1 MIPEDLDLS
10 FLREKEQE
18 LFKSLFVRDQ
28 SEGLSSDELI
38 ELGSLYI
45 GLECEEQAFEVY
57 EKILRKDTH
66 NAQAKF
72 WYSHFLLIYR
82 APFDSTDKE
91 KISKYAEYLINQSG
105 ETIGMGYS
113 IRARYLS
120 KLYYPKTTIEEIY
133 AWCQSIHF
141 CPDWSLNYVC
151 LASKL
156 EKDGVFSEALKLY
169 EKARENCN
177 LEFDTD
183 WSPTKSYFEG
193 CITARVRNTY
203 SNEDV
208 VKRIGNL
215 KKRINEETPREKKR
229 SIFALF
235 KREKE

>member
-10 FLREKEQE
+10 FLKEKEQA

-45 GLECEEQAFEVY
+45 GLECEKQAFEVY

-133 AWCQSIHF
+133 ACCQSIHF
-141 CPDWSLNYVC
+141 CPDWSLNYIS

-156 EKDGVFSEALKLY
+156 EKEGVFGEALKLY
-169 EKARENCN
+169 EKARNNSN
-177 LEFDTD
+177 LEFDSN
-183 WSPTKSYFEG
+183 WSPTKSYFET
-193 CITARVRNTY
+193 CIPARVRNIHFD
-203 SNEDV
+203 EDY
-208 VKRIGNL
+208 VKRIENL
-215 KKRINEETPREKKR
+215 REKTNEEPPKRKKK

-235 KREKE
+235 KRDNK